1 MKNLQSYLNGLS
13 VADQAAFAVRS
24 GTTIGYLRKAISKG
38 QLLGEKLVINMERES
53 AGRIRCEDLR
63 PDVDWD
69 YIRATATLAANDP
82 HLAQAAQ
89 QGVANA

>member
-1 MKNLQSYLNGLS
+1 MKNLQSYLNGLP
-13 VADQAAFAVRS
+13 VPDQVAFATRC

-53 AGRIRCEDLR
+53 CGHLRCEDFR

-69 YIRATATLAANDP
+69 YIRASSTDTST
-82 HLAQAAQ
+82 QAEA
-89 QGVANA
+89 GHGAR